1 MYTFQNTF
9 IIGISAFFQARL
21 EVLNDSEV
29 SKGTAKFVLE
39 IVMLWPGHTEL
50 DSQVCPECP
59 AVKWSRRHAGALLPA
74 SPWPSTKCPHRAL
87 HLPSTPRLLEGCV
100 TGRAVL
106 RTDRIK
112 ITPTLLALLFTTCS
126 HIYEG
131 LLPQRCISRKLWL
144 TRR

>member
-1 MYTFQNTF
+1 MATSRSPGQHLSRVEVDSITWDWLKKSWLPVYTFQNTF

-59 AVKWSRRHAGALLPA
+59 AVKWSRNPTCRACRSPPA
-74 SPWPSTKCPHRAL
+74 CQPLAKYQVSPQGSAPAL
-87 HLPSTPRLLEGCV
+87 HSEAIGGVCDWESCFENR
-100 TGRAVL
+100 
-106 RTDRIK
+106 
-112 ITPTLLALLFTTCS
+112 
-126 HIYEG
+126 
-131 LLPQRCISRKLWL
+131 
-144 TRR
+144 